1 MAYKR
6 HENQNFVFSVILIS
20 YRHEDFIAD
29 AIKSIKF
36 QDYDYSKYELIII
49 CRSSSAIR
57 AIIGD
62 LDLECNVRFIISDD
76 YRIGPKFLEA
86 LKMAQSQWIAVID
99 DDDMWVPKKLKEL
112 EELISQYPDLIYI
125 HNGKYIV
132 DEDFHYT
139 NTSSLRE
146 ERLISPSSKNER
158 SIMKDFRK
166 NCEHNESSIAF
177 SKTIVNGKL
186 DSLALLEGALDTFL
200 FVSAIEYGG
209 KIICLNEKLT
219 FFRVTSKNNQSEY
232 AKNQLNNLKRQLQSY
247 IVIRNMKLTN
257 HFTQW
262 FIDWR
267 IMYNRLKINLM
278 EDTKT
283 RRRDRFEFL
292 LESIRNKF
300 FKSREGLYFEFLFV
314 LQFISER
321 ASRYI
326 YKLAIK
332 ALSR

>member
-57 AIIGD
+57 AIVGD
-62 LDLECNVRFIISDD
+62 LDLECNVRFIINDD

-99 DDDMWVPKKLKEL
+99 DDDMWVPKKLKVL
-112 EELISQYPDLIYI
+112 DELISHYPDLIYI

-132 DEDFHYT
+132 DGDFHYT
-139 NTSSLRE
+139 DTSLLRVE
-146 ERLISPSSKNER
+146 KLISPSSKKER

-166 NCEHNESSIAF
+166 NCEHNGSSIAF

-232 AKNQLNNLKRQLQSY
+232 AKN
-247 IVIRNMKLTN
+247 
-257 HFTQW
+257 
-262 FIDWR
+262 
-267 IMYNRLKINLM
+267 
-278 EDTKT
+278 
-283 RRRDRFEFL
+283 
-292 LESIRNKF
+292 
-300 FKSREGLYFEFLFV
+300 
-314 LQFISER
+314 
-321 ASRYI
+321 
-326 YKLAIK
+326 
-332 ALSR
+332 